1 MNKEKPIYWNQISL
15 DKVENLNS
23 LAKEM
28 LMHDL
33 PIDLLEQV
41 KRLEKCTSIDLFKRK
56 KPCY

>member
-1 MNKEKPIYWNQISL
+1 MTKEKPIYWNQISL

-33 PIDLLEQV
+33 PNDLLEQV

-56 KPCY
+56 NL

>member
-15 DKVENLNS
+15 DKVEKLNS

-33 PIDLLEQV
+33 PNDLLEQV

-56 KPCY
+56 NPCF